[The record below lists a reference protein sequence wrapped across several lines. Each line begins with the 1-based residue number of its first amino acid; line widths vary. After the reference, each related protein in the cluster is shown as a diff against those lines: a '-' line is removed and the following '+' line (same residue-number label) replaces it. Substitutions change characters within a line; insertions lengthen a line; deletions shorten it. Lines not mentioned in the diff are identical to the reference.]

1 MDAKELKALSIDLM
15 DAVRQ
20 RNLSAFSLKCEDF
33 QIRIEAQ
40 QAPVAIAAPAVA
52 VAAPA
57 AATAPQAQPAA
68 ASPVEESFSGTPVE
82 APLVGIFYSAPAPE
96 EDVYKR
102 QIWCLLVYLPVQLSV
117 GFLQKALQEA
127 PRITTTKKDTVLVSF
142 FSFTK
147 GGRPCA
153 SASPQLVFIHSRSK
167 KPLTGLPPSASRPS
181 RFSSRCV

>member
-40 QAPVAIAAPAVA
+40 QAPVAVAAPAVA

-57 AATAPQAQPAA
+57 AAAAPQAQPAA

-96 EDVYKR
+96 EPPFIEVGQQVKKGDTLFIIEAMKTMNEITAPCDGTVSRILAQNGDMVEYK
-102 QIWCLLVYLPVQLSV
+102 Q
-117 GFLQKALQEA
+117 
-127 PRITTTKKDTVLVSF
+127 VLV
-142 FSFTK
+142 
-147 GGRPCA
+147 
-153 SASPQLVFIHSRSK
+153 VIE
-167 KPLTGLPPSASRPS
+167 
-181 RFSSRCV
+181 

>member
-40 QAPVAIAAPAVA
+40 QAPVAVAAPAVA

-96 EDVYKR
+96 EPPFIEVGQQVKKGDKLFIIEAMKTMNEITAPCDGTVSRILAQNGDMVEYK
-102 QIWCLLVYLPVQLSV
+102 Q
-117 GFLQKALQEA
+117 
-127 PRITTTKKDTVLVSF
+127 VLV
-142 FSFTK
+142 
-147 GGRPCA
+147 
-153 SASPQLVFIHSRSK
+153 VIE
-167 KPLTGLPPSASRPS
+167 
-181 RFSSRCV
+181 

>member
-40 QAPVAIAAPAVA
+40 QAPVAVAAPAVA

-57 AATAPQAQPAA
+57 AAAAPQAQPAA

-96 EDVYKR
+96 EPPF
-102 QIWCLLVYLPVQLSV
+102 IEV
-117 GFLQKALQEA
+117 GQQVKKGDTLFIIEA
-127 PRITTTKKDTVLVSF
+127 MKTMNEITTPCDGTVSRILAQNGDMVEYKQVLV
-142 FSFTK
+142 
-147 GGRPCA
+147 
-153 SASPQLVFIHSRSK
+153 VIE
-167 KPLTGLPPSASRPS
+167 
-181 RFSSRCV
+181 

>member
-40 QAPVAIAAPAVA
+40 QAPVAVAAPAVA

-57 AATAPQAQPAA
+57 AATTAPQAQPAA

-96 EDVYKR
+96 EPPFIEVGQQVKKGDTLFIIEAMKTMNEITAPCDGTVSRILAQNGDMVEYK
-102 QIWCLLVYLPVQLSV
+102 Q
-117 GFLQKALQEA
+117 
-127 PRITTTKKDTVLVSF
+127 VLV
-142 FSFTK
+142 
-147 GGRPCA
+147 
-153 SASPQLVFIHSRSK
+153 VIE
-167 KPLTGLPPSASRPS
+167 
-181 RFSSRCV
+181 

>member
-40 QAPVAIAAPAVA
+40 QAPVAAPAP
-52 VAAPA
+52 APA
-57 AATAPQAQPAA
+57 AAPQVQPAA

-96 EDVYKR
+96 EPPFIEVGQQVKKGDTLFIIDAMLTMNEITAPCDGTVSRILVQNGDMVEYK
-102 QIWCLLVYLPVQLSV
+102 Q
-117 GFLQKALQEA
+117 
-127 PRITTTKKDTVLVSF
+127 VLV
-142 FSFTK
+142 
-147 GGRPCA
+147 
-153 SASPQLVFIHSRSK
+153 VIE
-167 KPLTGLPPSASRPS
+167 
-181 RFSSRCV
+181 

>member
-40 QAPVAIAAPAVA
+40 QAPVAVAAPAVA
-52 VAAPA
+52 VGAPA
-57 AATAPQAQPAA
+57 AAAA

-96 EDVYKR
+96 EPPFIEVGQQVKKGDTLFIIEAMKTMNEITAPCDGTVSRILAQNGDMVEYK
-102 QIWCLLVYLPVQLSV
+102 Q
-117 GFLQKALQEA
+117 
-127 PRITTTKKDTVLVSF
+127 VLV
-142 FSFTK
+142 
-147 GGRPCA
+147 
-153 SASPQLVFIHSRSK
+153 VIE
-167 KPLTGLPPSASRPS
+167 
-181 RFSSRCV
+181 

>member
-40 QAPVAIAAPAVA
+40 QAPVAVAAPAVT

-57 AATAPQAQPAA
+57 AAAAPQVQPAA

-96 EDVYKR
+96 EPPFIEVGQQVKKGDTLFIIEAMKTMNEITAPCDGTVSRILAQNGDMVEYK
-102 QIWCLLVYLPVQLSV
+102 Q
-117 GFLQKALQEA
+117 
-127 PRITTTKKDTVLVSF
+127 VLV
-142 FSFTK
+142 
-147 GGRPCA
+147 
-153 SASPQLVFIHSRSK
+153 VIE
-167 KPLTGLPPSASRPS
+167 
-181 RFSSRCV
+181 

>member
-40 QAPVAIAAPAVA
+40 QAPVAVAAPAVA

-57 AATAPQAQPAA
+57 AAAAPQAQPAA
-68 ASPVEESFSGTPVE
+68 SSPVEESFSGTPVE

-96 EDVYKR
+96 EPPFIEVGQQVKKGDTLFIIEAMKTMNEITAPCDGTVSRILAQNGDMVEYK
-102 QIWCLLVYLPVQLSV
+102 Q
-117 GFLQKALQEA
+117 
-127 PRITTTKKDTVLVSF
+127 VLV
-142 FSFTK
+142 
-147 GGRPCA
+147 
-153 SASPQLVFIHSRSK
+153 VIE
-167 KPLTGLPPSASRPS
+167 
-181 RFSSRCV
+181 